1 MTQGSA
7 ATTAAKTT
15 DPDLYD
21 VVVIGGG
28 PAGLTAGLYLARARY
43 RTLILEKEDFGGQIT
58 ITAEVVN
65 YPGIAKTTG
74 KALTDTMHAQAK
86 DFGAEF
92 KSAEATGIDIEG
104 DVKVVHTNRG
114 DIRTFGVLIASG
126 ASPRKLG
133 FQGENEYAGRG
144 VAYCA
149 TCDGE
154 FFTGKE
160 VLVVGGGFAAAEESV
175 FLTKYASKVT
185 LLVREEDFTCD
196 AGVAQEAKDDPNI
209 EIHYHTELDE
219 VSAGQGGLTEATI
232 HDVHTGE
239 SKLWKPSTSDTFGV
253 FVFAGYVPQTS
264 VVKGLVDLDDYGY
277 VITDTHLQTSVEGI
291 YAAGDLCQKHLR
303 QVVTATADGA
313 SAAVELE
320 RYASQLSDK
329 TGLLPVRP
337 TGSKSNKETTSTPA
351 GTSPAPAPTPQATDS
366 AKAAQGASAVF
377 SDDVKAQL
385 SMVFSRLVKPAVLQL
400 ELDGTPLSKELRGFI
415 SEVVAISGGKL
426 SSVVSDDVASVDDE
440 GKASFDPAGV
450 LPVARPCVRICTTDA
465 DGSLQPTG
473 LAFHG
478 VPSGHEFN
486 SFVLGIYNAA
496 GPGQPLEDDVKER
509 IAELSKPVDVMLL
522 VSLTCTMCPETVL
535 SSQRIAAANP
545 KVRAEAYDVSHFP
558 ELKEQYGVMSVPC
571 IVINRDDG
579 SQTVE
584 FGKKSVPQMLDL
596 IGA

>member
-1 MTQGSA
+1 
-7 ATTAAKTT
+7 
-15 DPDLYD
+15 
-21 VVVIGGG
+21 
-28 PAGLTAGLYLARARY
+28 
-43 RTLILEKEDFGGQIT
+43 
-58 ITAEVVN
+58 
-65 YPGIAKTTG
+65 
-74 KALTDTMHAQAK
+74 
-86 DFGAEF
+86 
-92 KSAEATGIDIEG
+92 
-104 DVKVVHTNRG
+104 
-114 DIRTFGVLIASG
+114 
-126 ASPRKLG
+126 
-133 FQGENEYAGRG
+133 
-144 VAYCA
+144 
-149 TCDGE
+149 
-154 FFTGKE
+154 
-160 VLVVGGGFAAAEESV
+160 
-175 FLTKYASKVT
+175 
-185 LLVREEDFTCD
+185 
-196 AGVAQEAKDDPNI
+196 
-209 EIHYHTELDE
+209 
-219 VSAGQGGLTEATI
+219 
-232 HDVHTGE
+232 
-239 SKLWKPSTSDTFGV
+239 
-253 FVFAGYVPQTS
+253 
-264 VVKGLVDLDDYGY
+264 
-277 VITDTHLQTSVEGI
+277 
-291 YAAGDLCQKHLR
+291 
-303 QVVTATADGA
+303 
-313 SAAVELE
+313 
-320 RYASQLSDK
+320 
-329 TGLLPVRP
+329 GLLPVRP